1 MNHLI
6 ILLNHSQGFDR
17 LTKRKF
23 TKQSKVHGKKIR
35 NEKIINNYELLI
47 DSK

>member
-6 ILLNHSQGFDR
+6 ILLNHKQGFER
-17 LTKRKF
+17 LTSRKF
-23 TKQSKVHGKKIR
+23 TYRTKVHGKKIK
-35 NEKIINNYELLI
+35 NEKITHSYELLI